1 MIKITTIDGK
11 SPEEGLKSK
20 IFDIISRLKADSGKI
35 MQKSLLWTTR
45 NHFKTIYPGSRHYNP
60 DKVTEKSSNVEGEG
74 SIQIDVPGITRNFH
88 DLDIKPRYRKFLTIP
103 IHREAYGKK
112 ASEIPGLFMIRKK
125 NDNNRAWLVKK
136 DGENLTY
143 MYRLVKGVHQNQD
156 NRLLPSDD
164 VYRKNI
170 AARLMAYLNQ
180 TIQN

>member
-20 IFDIISRLKADSGKI
+20 IYDIISKLKADSGKI

-88 DLDIKPRYRKFLTIP
+88 DLDIKPKLRKYLTIP
-103 IHREAYGKK
+103 IHRAAYGKK
-112 ASEIPGLFMIRKK
+112 TSEFNDLFPIHKK
-125 NDNNRAWLVKK
+125 NGKSFLARKEG
-136 DGENLTY
+136 GELIF
-143 MYRLVKGVHQNQD
+143 MYLLSKGVHQNQD
-156 NRLLPSDD
+156 NRLLPSDQT
-164 VYRKNI
+164 YCNNI
-170 AARLMAYLNQ
+170 FSRIKVYLNQ
-180 TIQN
+180 SQN